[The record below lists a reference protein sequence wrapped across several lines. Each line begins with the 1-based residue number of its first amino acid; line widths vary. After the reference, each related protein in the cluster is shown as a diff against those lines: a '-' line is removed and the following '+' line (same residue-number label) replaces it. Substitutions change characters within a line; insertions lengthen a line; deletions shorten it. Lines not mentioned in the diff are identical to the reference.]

1 MVNGSS
7 VRGSNVFSTIENP
20 FLKRFENVSAD
31 CVYGISAAEKLSEIK
46 RLLAEAELGEDTDTT
61 SRGAAGYTYME
72 FSLARAAAASLS
84 NAAKF
89 AELIEEKYRSA
100 IAVSG
105 GNSAAKWALDD
116 VQYRIDEL
124 INSKESEK
132 IDFEIYNKCAECFTR
147 AFGTDISRLSLT
159 EDGFNGL
166 FGKIDAT
173 EVNYSSKCSERARA
187 IWQRYDELKDF
198 KDGVLKK
205 AAASRQRDAA
215 DKAFTAACGNSY
227 ADIESLLTEVGI
239 IKG

>member
-1 MVNGSS
+1 MVNGLSRS
-7 VRGSNVFSTIENP
+7 SNVFSSVENP
-20 FLKRFENVSAD
+20 FLKRFESVSAD

-46 RLLAEAELGEDTDTT
+46 RLLAEAEVCENPDIAAK
-61 SRGAAGYTYME
+61 GAAGYAYME

-116 VQYRIDEL
+116 VQCRIDEL

-132 IDFEIYNKCAECFTR
+132 IDFEIYNKCAEAFTA
-147 AFGTDISRLSLT
+147 AFGTDTRLSLT
-159 EDGFNGL
+159 EDEFNGL

-173 EVNYSSKCSERARA
+173 EVNYSTKCSERARA

-198 KDGVLKK
+198 KNSVLKK
-205 AAASRQRDAA
+205 CSGTRRDAA
-215 DKAFTAACGNSY
+215 DKAFEAACGNSY
-227 ADIESLLTEVGI
+227 ADIDSLLTEVGI
-239 IKG
+239 LTI